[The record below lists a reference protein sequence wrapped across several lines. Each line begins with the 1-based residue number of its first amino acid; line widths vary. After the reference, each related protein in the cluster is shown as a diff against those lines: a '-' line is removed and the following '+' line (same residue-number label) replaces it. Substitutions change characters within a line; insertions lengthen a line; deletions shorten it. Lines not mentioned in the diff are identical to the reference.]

1 MFLIKKKLL
10 YRNGIPFWRDSKS
23 LSFLAQLLSTLI
35 VISLLGFL
43 VTNLINAAN
52 ARGFSLGFGFI
63 NQEAGFPISESVIN
77 YEPSNSFLKAFSVG
91 ILNTLRVAILGIIL
105 STILGTFLG
114 ICRVSSNWL
123 LRQISVIYVEIFRN
137 IPLLVQLFFWYF
149 IVFQAL
155 PRVQTAIELPGPIYL
170 SNRGIFLP
178 FIEFDSLSILWLIP
192 LTTIPLLLILKHKR
206 LHHYLFFI
214 LFIALAYSIS
224 FLQFGIPVSIDTPV
238 LGKFNFAGGIRITP
252 EFGALLVG
260 LTVYTSSFIAEI
272 VRAGIQSVPR
282 GQTESA
288 YSLGLS
294 KNETL
299 RLVIIPQALK
309 VIIPPLIN
317 QYLNLSKNSSL
328 AIAIGFPDTFFVGR
342 TMINQAGR
350 AVPIFGMIMLAY
362 GLMSLIWSIIG
373 NFFDH
378 KLNKGKV

>member
-1 MFLIKKKLL
+1 M
-10 YRNGIPFWRDSKS
+10 
-23 LSFLAQLLSTLI
+23 T
-35 VISLLGFL
+35 
-43 VTNLINAAN
+43 
-52 ARGFSLGFGFI
+52 
-63 NQEAGFPISESVIN
+63 
-77 YEPSNSFLKAFSVG
+77 
-91 ILNTLRVAILGIIL
+91 
-105 STILGTFLG
+105 
-114 ICRVSSNWL
+114 
-123 LRQISVIYVEIFRN
+123 YVEIFRN

-155 PRVQTAIELPGPIYL
+155 PRVQNAIELPGPIYL

-178 FIEFDSLSILWLIP
+178 FIEFNDLSILWLIP
-192 LTTIPLLLILKHKR
+192 LTMIPLLLILKHKR

-214 LFIALAYSIS
+214 FFIALAYGIS

-299 RLVIIPQALK
+299 RLIIIPQALK

-328 AIAIGFPDTFFVGR
+328 AIAIGFPDTSSR
-342 TMINQAGR
+342 ESCT
-350 AVPIFGMIMLAY
+350 Y
-362 GLMSLIWSIIG
+362 IWYDNARIRC
-373 NFFDH
+373 NEFNMVAH
-378 KLNKGKV
+378 R